1 MEFPSKI
8 YLILPLPELLTSRE
22 DDYEPDKLGWLDLP
36 WDIREKIYKIL
47 DDKGL
52 GKMINSSK
60 TCQEEVIKFV
70 KNYITSI
77 RFIQKSEAKFELRVG
92 LFGADCEKNVDIC
105 DLSAEIP
112 KSEHPVSEETT
123 EFFEFSKHVSAIF
136 KNHQDGITSACY
148 RRSFREGAYKF
159 YPGMNVKSLA
169 ISNFFRWFDQ
179 SKETLKSLRIELLN
193 EFSINF
199 LEHTKLEKIRIAGS
213 FDISSISISTEQ
225 MRNQFKEFHIV
236 NPKSGIRELLE
247 YDFDVLIFD
256 LNHWKIEDYQRL
268 VKAWI
273 KSEIDQNFN
282 ERRCDLSKENMQY
295 FYINRYVIF
304 ENVDVDIYGE
314 SEYDKVYR
322 VDDPYGWSW
331 LEFRMEV
338 DEDLDESI
346 IWISTRKTIRR
357 VSLLKNGE
365 NWMGRFTNRN
375 EN

>member
-1 MEFPSKI
+1 
-8 YLILPLPELLTSRE
+8 
-22 DDYEPDKLGWLDLP
+22 
-36 WDIREKIYKIL
+36 
-47 DDKGL
+47 
-52 GKMINSSK
+52 
-60 TCQEEVIKFV
+60 
-70 KNYITSI
+70 
-77 RFIQKSEAKFELRVG
+77 
-92 LFGADCEKNVDIC
+92 
-105 DLSAEIP
+105 
-112 KSEHPVSEETT
+112 
-123 EFFEFSKHVSAIF
+123 
-136 KNHQDGITSACY
+136 
-148 RRSFREGAYKF
+148 
-159 YPGMNVKSLA
+159 MNVKSLA

-346 IWISTRKTIRR
+346 IWISTRKT
-357 VSLLKNGE
+357 
-365 NWMGRFTNRN
+365 MY
-375 EN
+375 